1 MYRDFTVKITM
12 LLLLA
17 MLLVAAPACDVV
29 RGGATVQLHNVDIG
43 GLSQSGKP
51 IEGIPT
57 GTVDIV
63 LKVAAEEI
71 IIQSSDD
78 GAVITLQPSG
88 AVITAGPDGMTVT
101 GVDPDKID
109 MKWPDDN

>member
-1 MYRDFTVKITM
+1 MYRDFTVKVTM
-12 LLLLA
+12 VLLLA
-17 MLLVAAPACDVV
+17 MLLVIAPACDVI
-29 RGGATVQLHNVDIG
+29 RGGATVHLNNVNIG
-43 GLSQSGKP
+43 GLSQDGKP

-63 LKVAAEEI
+63 LKVAADEV
-71 IIQSSDD
+71 IIQSTDN

-88 AVITAGPDGMTVT
+88 AIIKSGPDGMTIT

-109 MKWPDDN
+109 MQWQK